1 MQKIY
6 IMTDI
11 ENSKTLCL
19 VCSRLH
25 DKDEESCHYCGSLLY
40 QRKPF
45 SISLTWAYLIASLLF
60 LFPANT
66 FFMMKYSVLGRVQHG
81 TILSGII
88 DFYNAGDVAVAI
100 IIFIA
105 SIVVPIFKIL
115 MLIYMLLIV
124 HLNLNNQAKFGL
136 KIYKFIHFIGK
147 WSMLDIFVVATMVSL
162 VQFGSVDI
170 DAQPAVYAFTAVVF
184 LTILATNSFDPRLM
198 FDNKI
203 KE

>member
-1 MQKIY
+1 
-6 IMTDI
+6 MTDI
-11 ENSKTLCL
+11 QSSKTLCL

-25 DKDEESCHYCGSLLY
+25 DKDEESCHYCGTLLY

-45 SISLTWAYLIASLLF
+45 SITLTWSYLIASLLF

-66 FFMMKYSVLGRVQHG
+66 FFIMKYTVLGREHHG

-88 DFYNAGDVAVAI
+88 DFYNAGDIAVAV

-105 SIVVPIFKIL
+105 SIIVPIFKII

-124 HLNLNNQAKFGL
+124 HFQWNKYAKFGL

-147 WSMLDIFVVATMVSL
+147 WSMLDVFVVATMVSV

-170 DAQPAVYAFTAVVF
+170 DAQPAIYAFTAVVF

-198 FDNKI
+198 FDNKK